1 MGQKHYRL
9 SKPFKLFVNDFIQY
23 NCNRDID
30 NNSYKNTAQI
40 YGYRISGGTNGCSY
54 VFEEEFKILESNK
67 LAAKDS
73 SFEALIFKCQVNTCH
88 WYVGKRDQNRN
99 ARKRK
104 HPVKPAAFYFF

>member
-23 NCNRDID
+23 NCNLDID

-73 SFEALIFKCQVNTCH
+73 LYDIYVTKTRVIIRSFLCFCYN
-88 WYVGKRDQNRN
+88 
-99 ARKRK
+99 
-104 HPVKPAAFYFF
+104 